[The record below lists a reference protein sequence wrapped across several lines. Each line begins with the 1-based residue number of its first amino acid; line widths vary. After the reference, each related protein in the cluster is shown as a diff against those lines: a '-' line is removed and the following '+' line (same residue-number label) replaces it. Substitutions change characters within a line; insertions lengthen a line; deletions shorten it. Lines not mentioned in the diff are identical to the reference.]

1 MVPTHNDCHF
11 HNVLIRNKD
20 MKLFLIDYE
29 FFCPNY
35 RGFELGNF
43 FNEYAT
49 DYHTFEIKEELE
61 LAQ

>member
-11 HNVLIRNKD
+11 HNVLIRGND
-20 MKLFLIDYE
+20 QKLFLIDFE
-29 FFCPNY
+29 FFSLNY

-49 DYHTFEIKEELE
+49 DYVTFEIK
-61 LAQ
+61 